1 MERYIAHLLKGAE
14 YRTKQFMGSQ
24 VKNQDS
30 MQYEESKATSG
41 KQSLRFMHWP
51 LPLLYI
57 FIRTAAFIKM
67 KNCIQQ

>member
-24 VKNQDS
+24 VKNQ
-30 MQYEESKATSG
+30 ESKATSG